1 MDFVSGVMGGFQ
13 GQSVNVDELPTH
25 RLQSQI
31 DQKFQDYKDVAQRNK
46 KAVDAH
52 RLNQYNTRSAFLM
65 NEMKKTKSPEEKK
78 MYETEL
84 KTEEDRWT
92 KEYGLKERTIADKE
106 KATALREQGKYY
118 APKSNDI
125 PKTEKDLENDA
136 AYQLKKRDVIIK
148 ERAQAG
154 KESAELLENTIKGYE
169 VEVSNLTQER
179 YTLEAQKEEYGW
191 GNKEEKAIIDAD
203 SCYLVGKN
211 LAKFH
216 STATDFTE
224 LNKNTRG
231 LRWMSDIY
239 TSLKKHLS
247 FEDQKII
254 ELEINFQ
261 MLLDNTDLPEG
272 IIHGDLFR
280 DNVLFLNNNVSGF
293 IDLYYAC
300 NERLVYDIAITMND
314 WCINED
320 GKINK
325 LMYTEFIKGYESERK
340 LTENEQDRLN
350 KDLRLAALRFWLSR
364 LEDSYNA
371 KEGEITSIKDPNHFK
386 AILLNRQAMENYVN

>member
-1 MDFVSGVMGGFQ
+1 MAVYTSINSTDLSNWIKEFDLEEPSDFKGISSGVTNTNYLITLPDTNYILTIFEH
-13 GQSVNVDELPTH
+13 NYIDELPFYVN
-25 RLQSQI
+25 LMSYLA
-31 DQKFQDYKDVAQRNK
+31 KNNFSCPMPVENK
-46 KAVDAH
+46 KGQALA
-52 RLNQYNTRSAFLM
+52 L
-65 NEMKKTKSPEEKK
+65 
-78 MYETEL
+78 
-84 KTEEDRWT
+84 
-92 KEYGLKERTIADKE
+92 LKEKPALMVSFLDGKE
-106 KATALREQGKYY
+106 K
-118 APKSNDI
+118 
-125 PKTEKDLENDA
+125 
-136 AYQLKKRDVIIK
+136 VI
-148 ERAQAG
+148 
-154 KESAELLENTIKGYE
+154 
-169 VEVSNLTQER
+169 V
-179 YTLEAQKEEYGW
+179 
-191 GNKEEKAIIDAD
+191 DAD

-224 LNKNTRG
+224 LKKNTRG
-231 LRWMSDIY
+231 LLWISDIY

-300 NERLVYDIAITMND
+300 NERLVYDIAITIND

-320 GKINK
+320 GKMNK